1 MTAEDTMLR
10 KIKITTRLS
19 LGFGAILILLLAF
32 GYLSLTRLSKLS
44 GTTAELYSHPFVVT
58 NSLKDMKIHLLSIQN
73 SMIAL
78 RGTRDREEILRLK
91 KSIDSDQGAFDF
103 SIQVVRER
111 YLGDSSDVAAVL
123 AATERWRIARG
134 KEIELIEAGAKGETL
149 AAATATVLAARDEV
163 FSRMAKVLETSMANA
178 ARFNENVQAHAK
190 SYILLIS
197 VFLAAALVGG
207 GFLAIFVIRSIVR
220 PLKNMVSDLDIISKG
235 DLTLEVPLLKVNDEI
250 GTVTKSF
257 KTMLRNFRTQIR
269 ETIDGVT
276 LLASS
281 ASQITA
287 TGAELAAVAAQTA
300 SSITETTVTA
310 EEVKQTAQIAMER
323 TKEVADAAETTY
335 KISRDGRQS
344 IDEALAGIKAI
355 KVQME
360 SIARSIMGLN
370 EQSQSIGEIISSVE
384 DIAEQSNLLAVNA
397 AIEAAKAGEQGRGF
411 AVVAREI
418 RSLAEQSK
426 AATRQ
431 VKSILGDIQ
440 RAMQSTV
447 MTTEQG
453 NKLADGNYLKS
464 EVVASALR
472 SLEDSI
478 ENTSQ
483 MAQQIMAA
491 NQQQYT
497 GIDQVTLAME
507 SIKEASR
514 QNVDAAR
521 QLEDAARGIDSL
533 SQKLKSLVERYRV

>member
-1 MTAEDTMLR
+1 MLR
-10 KIKITTRLS
+10 KIKITTRLT
-19 LGFGAILILLLAF
+19 LGFGIILLLFLIF
-32 GYLSLTRLSKLS
+32 GYLSLARLSDIS
-44 GTTAELYSHPFVVT
+44 DTTTELYNHPFTVT

-73 SMIAL
+73 SMTAI
-78 RGTRDREEILRLK
+78 RGTKDKAEIQRLK
-91 KSIDSDQGAFDF
+91 QNIGSDQGAFDY
-103 SIQVVRER
+103 SIGVVRER
-111 YLGDSSDVAAVL
+111 FLGDSSEVAEIMAS
-123 AATERWRIARG
+123 TERWKIARN
-134 KEIELIEAGAKGETL
+134 KEIELIQAGGKGESL
-149 AAATATVLAARDEV
+149 ADATATVVAAREEV
-163 FSRMAKVLETSMANA
+163 FAQMGEVLEYSMGKAAQFSQEAQADANA
-178 ARFNENVQAHAK
+178 
-190 SYILLIS
+190 YMYLIAI
-197 VFLAAALVGG
+197 FLTVTLALGTL
-207 GFLAIFVIRSIVR
+207 LAIFVIRSIVR
-220 PLKNMVSDLDIISKG
+220 PLKAMVTDLEVVSRG
-235 DLTLEVPLLKVNDEI
+235 DLSLDVPLLKVNDEI
-250 GTVTKSF
+250 GSVTKSF
-257 KTMLRNFRTQIR
+257 KTMMRNFRTQIK

-276 LLASS
+276 LLAAS

-287 TGAELAAVAAQTA
+287 TGAELAAVASQTA

-335 KISRDGRQS
+335 KISQDGRQS
-344 IDEALAGIKAI
+344 IDETLAGIKAI

-360 SIARSIMGLN
+360 SIAKNIISLN
-370 EQSQSIGEIISSVE
+370 EQSQSIGEIIASVE

-397 AIEAAKAGEQGRGF
+397 AIEAAKAGDQGRGF

-426 AATRQ
+426 TATKQ

-440 RAMQSTV
+440 RAMQTTV
-447 MTTEQG
+447 LTTEQG
-453 NKLADGNYLKS
+453 NKIADGNYQKS
-464 EVVASALR
+464 EAVSTALR
-472 SLEDSI
+472 TLEDSI

-491 NQQQYT
+491 NQQQFT

-533 SQKLKSLVERYRV
+533 SQKLKNLVERYKV

>member
-1 MTAEDTMLR
+1 VTVEAAMLR
-10 KIKITTRLS
+10 KIKITTRLT
-19 LGFGAILILLLAF
+19 LGFGIILALFLIF
-32 GYLSLTRLSKLS
+32 GYLSLTRLSDIS
-44 GTTAELYSHPFVVT
+44 DTTTELYDHPFTVT

-73 SMIAL
+73 SMLSI
-78 RGTRDREEILRLK
+78 RGTKDKAEIQRLK
-91 KSIDSDQGAFDF
+91 QKIGSDQGAFDYA
-103 SIQVVRER
+103 IGVVRER
-111 YLGDSSDVAAVL
+111 FLGDSSEVAEIMAS
-123 AATERWRIARG
+123 TERWRIARN
-134 KEIELIEAGAKGETL
+134 KEIELIEAGEKGAAL
-149 AAATATVLAARDEV
+149 AEATEKVFAARDEV
-163 FSRMAKVLETSMANA
+163 FAQMGEVLEYSMGKAAEFSQEALADAN
-178 ARFNENVQAHAK
+178 
-190 SYILLIS
+190 SYMYLIAIFLTVTLILGTL
-197 VFLAAALVGG
+197 LAV
-207 GFLAIFVIRSIVR
+207 FVIRSIVR
-220 PLKNMVSDLDIISKG
+220 PLKIMVKDLEVISSG
-235 DLTLEVPLLKVNDEI
+235 DLSLEVPLLKVNDEI
-250 GTVTKSF
+250 GSVTKSF
-257 KTMLRNFRTQIR
+257 KTMLRNFRTQIK
-269 ETIDGVT
+269 ETIEGVT

-287 TGAELAAVAAQTA
+287 TGTELAAVASQTA

-335 KISRDGRQS
+335 RISQDGRQA
-344 IDEALAGIKAI
+344 IDETLAGIKAI

-360 SIARSIMGLN
+360 SIAKSIISLN

-397 AIEAAKAGEQGRGF
+397 AIEAAKAGDQGRGF

-426 AATRQ
+426 TATKQ

-440 RAMQSTV
+440 RAMQTTV
-447 MTTEQG
+447 LTTEQG
-453 NKLADGNYLKS
+453 NKIADGNYLKS
-464 EVVASALR
+464 EAVSTALR
-472 SLEDSI
+472 TLEDSI

-491 NQQQYT
+491 NQQQFT

-533 SQKLKSLVERYRV
+533 SQKLKNLVERYKV